1 MYQTCINY
9 KFLISYV
16 CFKIKTMANNLKSFV
31 NIKGNEQSVKLI
43 DSMIEKVQNN
53 DSDGSIPAFATAFYN
68 DVKRG
73 ENGGVMNDWSL
84 KHLGSKWT
92 TLCDVKGEGEF
103 SIESAW
109 YPPKEFFIH
118 LYNLCVK
125 LDENVEIEVTY
136 EDETYSP
143 IGAIV
148 IKKDRDG
155 TPCMWSEEDNDIVN
169 PLDDM
174 DWDDENYEAT
184 SQEFYE
190 SLYDNQQAYLK
201 QCHELVITDGE
212 PI

>member
-1 MYQTCINY
+1 
-9 KFLISYV
+9 
-16 CFKIKTMANNLKSFV
+16 
-31 NIKGNEQSVKLI
+31 
-43 DSMIEKVQNN
+43 MIEKVQNN
-53 DSDGSIPAFATAFYN
+53 NSDDVIPAFATAFYN
-68 DVKRG
+68 NVERA
-73 ENGGVMNDWSL
+73 ENGGVMNSWSYDN
-84 KHLGSKWT
+84 LGSKWT
-92 TLCDVKGEGEF
+92 TLYDVQGEGEF

-136 EDETYSP
+136 EDESYSP

-190 SLYDNQQAYLK
+190 SLYDKQQAYLK

>member
-1 MYQTCINY
+1 
-9 KFLISYV
+9 
-16 CFKIKTMANNLKSFV
+16 MANNLKSFV
-31 NIKGNEQSVKLI
+31 SIKGNEQAVKLI

-53 DSDGSIPAFATAFYN
+53 NSDDVIPAFATAFYN
-68 DVKRG
+68 NVERA
-73 ENGGVMNDWSL
+73 ENGGVMNSWSYDN
-84 KHLGSKWT
+84 LGAKWT
-92 TLCDVKGEGEF
+92 TLYDVRGEGEF

-136 EDETYSP
+136 EDESYSP

-184 SQEFYE
+184 SQVFYE

>member
-1 MYQTCINY
+1 
-9 KFLISYV
+9 
-16 CFKIKTMANNLKSFV
+16 MANNLKSFV

-92 TLCDVKGEGEF
+92 TLYDVKGEGEF

-190 SLYDNQQAYLK
+190 SLYDKNK
-201 QCHELVITDGE
+201 HI
-212 PI
+212 

>member
-1 MYQTCINY
+1 
-9 KFLISYV
+9 
-16 CFKIKTMANNLKSFV
+16 
-31 NIKGNEQSVKLI
+31 
-43 DSMIEKVQNN
+43 MIEKVQNN

-92 TLCDVKGEGEF
+92 TLYDVKGEGEF

-148 IKKDRDG
+148 IKKDCDG

>member
-1 MYQTCINY
+1 MY
-9 KFLISYV
+9 
-16 CFKIKTMANNLKSFV
+16 
-31 NIKGNEQSVKLI
+31 
-43 DSMIEKVQNN
+43 
-53 DSDGSIPAFATAFYN
+53 
-68 DVKRG
+68 DVR
-73 ENGGVMNDWSL
+73 
-84 KHLGSKWT
+84 
-92 TLCDVKGEGEF
+92 GEGEF

>member
-1 MYQTCINY
+1 
-9 KFLISYV
+9 
-16 CFKIKTMANNLKSFV
+16 MANNLKSFV
-31 NIKGNEQSVKLI
+31 SIKGNEQAVKLI

-53 DSDGSIPAFATAFYN
+53 DSDDSIPAFATAFYN

-92 TLCDVKGEGEF
+92 TLYDVKGEGEF